1 MRVQPMGN
9 KIELL
14 PCPFCGSKDVGVF
27 RQYEDDC
34 PYRSSIVRCFNCD
47 AQTAQFINDD
57 IRSQNKMAI
66 RAWNRRK
73 NNDKQ
78 RTI

>member
-1 MRVQPMGN
+1 M
-9 KIELL
+9 KEIK

-57 IRSQNKMAI
+57 IRRQHEMAI
-66 RAWNRRK
+66 KAWNKRV
-73 NNDKQ
+73 NNDE
-78 RTI
+78 